1 MDISFNTTE
10 PGQIQDWAK
19 PLASL
24 IGWKKNTGEKG
35 PAYSNSKQQI
45 FHRRFFLILFHQT
58 SPQKY
63 CIHTINDSLLIT
75 VFTQTSLYVC
85 YIRHLISGVMYGCF
99 TYLYMFV
106 TSHQTPHLIY
116 WVYVWLPYLSLYICY
131 CQTPHL
137 RYSMAVLPI
146 FMCLLSSYTIHSY
159 TSSDRHIVS
168 YFLHKSAIIWSSSR
182 EKT

>member
-10 PGQIQDWAK
+10 PGQIQDGTK
-19 PLASL
+19 PPASL

-45 FHRRFFLILFHQT
+45 FHCRYFLNPFSSNLSSKVLHSYYQWFIINYSFYSDIFICLLNQT
-58 SPQKY
+58 PHLRGYVWLSY
-63 CIHTINDSLLIT
+63 L
-75 VFTQTSLYVC
+75 SLYVC
-85 YIRHLISGVMYGCF
+85 YC
-99 TYLYMFV
+99 
-106 TSHQTPHLIY
+106 QTPNLRY
-116 WVYVWLPYLSLYICY
+116 SMAALPIFICLLH
-131 CQTPHL
+131 QTPHL